1 MEEKRK
7 PRLEED
13 AVLLLNKGKRGLGR
27 LVFGRTALILA
38 LLAAQL
44 LLLFA
49 GFFRLGEY
57 TVYGGSMLLSLAVAL
72 VVVNRPANPAIKI
85 TWILLIML
93 APVFAVPLYL
103 FVDLEL
109 GHRLARA
116 RLAEVGSRTAKLT
129 PGDPAALEA
138 LRAVAPGAAGLCAYV
153 ARAGNQPVYQRSGVS
168 YCPSGEKA
176 FAAMLAE

>member
-1 MEEKRK
+1 MAQRKKRQPQ
-7 PRLEED
+7 PRSGFFT
-13 AVLLLNKGKRGLGR
+13 K
-27 LVFGRTALILA
+27 LVILA

-57 TVYGGSMLLSLAVAL
+57 TVYGGSMLLSMAVAL

-116 RLAEVGSRTAKLT
+116 RLEEISRETAPYTPPCPEVLSRLQER
-129 PGDPAALEA
+129 DRAL
-138 LRAVAPGAAGLCAYV
+138 AGLGTYME
-153 ARAGNQPVYQRSGVS
+153 RSAGQRFYENSGAL
-168 YCPSGEKA
+168 YLESGEA
-176 FAAMLAE
+176 FSPLAACGC